1 MTAGNSL
8 IRPFRS
14 SQYQRFQACFFRL
27 RKKDCQFIM
36 EIQDAP
42 ATYLFKL
49 WPWFEANRIRIIW
62 GGAVIVVAAGVIS
75 FYSWHRDQNEIAAGM
90 ALTQVM
96 RSIPRNATAS
106 QQADFYLKIATD
118 YQGTTGGQRALLQG
132 AAILYAAG
140 RYADAQAQFQK
151 FLDTYPA
158 SFFAAQAALG
168 VATSLDAQG
177 QALWPPAFTS
187 GSSIPMPTR
196 WRWTPPDS
204 RWRKLTNI
212 KANFP
217 QRQIFTKPRAL
228 QSRWLA
234 WFGSQDALDGI
245 ESEAAIGFAF
255 NRPGGS
261 IQANPL
267 SLEAHPDWGPE

>member
-1 MTAGNSL
+1 
-8 IRPFRS
+8 
-14 SQYQRFQACFFRL
+14 
-27 RKKDCQFIM
+27 M

-177 QALWPPAFTS
+177 QATLAAGVYQRIINTYADAVAV
-187 GSSIPMPTR
+187 
-196 WRWTPPDS
+196 DS
-204 RWRKLTNI
+204 ARYAL
-212 KANFP
+212 A
-217 QRQIFTKPRAL
+217 QIDEHQGKF
-228 QSRWLA
+228 
-234 WFGSQDALDGI
+234 
-245 ESEAAIGFAF
+245 SEAANLYEALVHY
-255 NRPGGS
+255 NPDGS
-261 IQANPL
+261 L
-267 SLEAHPDWGPE
+267 GSEARLRLMELKAKQPSALPSTAPAIPSKPIH